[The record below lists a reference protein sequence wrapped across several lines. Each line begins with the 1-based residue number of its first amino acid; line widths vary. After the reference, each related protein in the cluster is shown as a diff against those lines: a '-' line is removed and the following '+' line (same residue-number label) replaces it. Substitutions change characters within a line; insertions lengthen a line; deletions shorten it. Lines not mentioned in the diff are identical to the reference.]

1 MTGGALGGKPVTEVI
16 GGPST
21 SCVLTHLTWNQSL
34 TVGQFHYVVMIATET
49 VQESSTRSF

>member
-34 TVGQFHYVVMIATET
+34 TVGHFHYVVMIATET